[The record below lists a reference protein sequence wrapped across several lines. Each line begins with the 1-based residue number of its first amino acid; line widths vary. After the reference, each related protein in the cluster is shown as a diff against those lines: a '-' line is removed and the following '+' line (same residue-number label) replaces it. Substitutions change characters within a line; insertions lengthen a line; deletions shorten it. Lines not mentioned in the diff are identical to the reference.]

1 MNQDIGNLYS
11 SKDTKTKLSITYN
24 KIRSQTK
31 LLAKKLTLDDQC
43 VQSMPNASPTKWHLA
58 HTTWFFETF
67 ILKIHVKEYEEYNTD
82 FNFLFNSYYEQIG
95 ARQSMAN
102 ASPKKSHLAHTREP
116 NQVYLPKFLLPSGP
130 LAVHRV
136 QICKRR
142 WNVDQETS

>member
-1 MNQDIGNLYS
+1 MNQDIGNSYS

-24 KIRSQTK
+24 KIRSKKK

-43 VQSMPNASPTKWHLA
+43 VQSMA
-58 HTTWFFETF
+58 
-67 ILKIHVKEYEEYNTD
+67 NT
-82 FNFLFNSYYEQIG
+82 
-95 ARQSMAN
+95 
-102 ASPKKSHLAHTREP
+102 SPKKSHLAHTREP

-136 QICKRR
+136 EICKRR